1 MRRMTITIVLAIV
14 GVLLVVSLTRAE
26 LSKTPLADL
35 APASAGGGYTLD
47 WYTVDGGGGTSSSAS
62 YGLSGTVG
70 QPDASVSNGGSYTL
84 AGGFWAGA
92 PSSYQLRVPLVK
104 R

>member
-1 MRRMTITIVLAIV
+1 MQRMTITIALAIV

-26 LSKTPLADL
+26 LSKAPLADR
-35 APASAGGGYTLD
+35 APASAGGSYTLD

-62 YGLSGTVG
+62 YSLSGTIG
-70 QPDASVSNGGSYTL
+70 QPDASVLSGGSYTL
-84 AGGFWAGA
+84 AGGFWPGA
-92 PSSYQLRVPLVK
+92 SSSYRLRIPLVK